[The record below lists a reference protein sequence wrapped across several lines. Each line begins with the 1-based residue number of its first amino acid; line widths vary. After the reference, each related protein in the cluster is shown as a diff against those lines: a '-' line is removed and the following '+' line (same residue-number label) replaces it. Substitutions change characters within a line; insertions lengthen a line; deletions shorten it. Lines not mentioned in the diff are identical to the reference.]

1 MALPSHQLPG
11 DLSNQKYA
19 PVPPCSKLI
28 RGSPLDKFE
37 LGSAS
42 FTACHR
48 DLGSV
53 NRPLPP
59 ALKFLSSKL
68 LRILRAHSA
77 IFHLFAA
84 AVLAEMPG
92 SAYLTCNAE
101 LRCFTTHPTFTS
113 QIKLVYTLSLHL
125 SHGIFMIF
133 FSSLSPA
140 GELFK
145 GGVVS
150 CVSMSLA
157 WAQSQGLG
165 GCLSSTHPL
174 ALFPSPAASPRAFCR
189 MEMPTE
195 LRQWGCPEAHHQ
207 R

>member
-11 DLSNQKYA
+11 DLSDQKYA
-19 PVPPCSKLI
+19 PVPPCSKPI

-77 IFHLFAA
+77 IFRLFAA

-133 FSSLSPA
+133 FLLFPQQVSSLRVGLYLVCLYPWHGHRARDSVGAYPVPTPLRSSPA
-140 GELFK
+140 LQPRPGHSAE
-145 GGVVS
+145 
-150 CVSMSLA
+150 
-157 WAQSQGLG
+157 WR
-165 GCLSSTHPL
+165 CLLS
-174 ALFPSPAASPRAFCR
+174 
-189 MEMPTE
+189 
-195 LRQWGCPEAHHQ
+195 
-207 R
+207 